1 METNKEKFDA
11 ITKQLEMQTRINK
24 GLIASLTSVKQ
35 ELEDVSRITQDLRR
49 IQLGNSSQDGVSE
62 ET

>member
-1 METNKEKFDA
+1 MKTNEDKFDA
-11 ITKQLEMQTRINK
+11 LTQQLVLQSKINK
-24 GLIASLTSVKQ
+24 GLIASITMLKQ

-62 ET
+62 